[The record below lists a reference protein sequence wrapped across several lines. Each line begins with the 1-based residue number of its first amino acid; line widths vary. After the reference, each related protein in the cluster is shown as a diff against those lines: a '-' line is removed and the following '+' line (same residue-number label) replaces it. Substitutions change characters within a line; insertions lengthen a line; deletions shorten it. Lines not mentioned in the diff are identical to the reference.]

1 MRMEW
6 WCKHDS
12 YHMICIILDTF
23 EFHRIVISF
32 LSLFFGQQ
40 GSTHAPSH
48 SLDDMTTIPI
58 LVTWY
63 NRPIMI
69 AIIAHLDMSF

>member
-12 YHMICIILDTF
+12 YHMIFMILDTF
-23 EFHRIVISF
+23 EFHRIVMSF
-32 LSLFFGQQ
+32 LSLFFGQR

-48 SLDDMTTIPI
+48 LLDGMTTITI
-58 LVTWY
+58 LVT
-63 NRPIMI
+63 
-69 AIIAHLDMSF
+69 